1 MSDNLFDRLFEL
13 LQTPGPVNWRLGKE
27 ITESLAGAPEPI
39 EPRVAEEYQE
49 LTLAAQLRLADRLSL
64 DVATTTTIHPVDRHT
79 WAERNE
85 QSFRYLI
92 EPLADKFSGTSGAA
106 GMAGAFLGPMAP
118 VILGIQAGTMV
129 GFMSHRVLG
138 QFDTGLPALDHES
151 LFLVVPNVEAFA
163 MDHGIEAHQIRMW
176 AVLREV
182 TNHAILNV
190 EWVRNYFI
198 QAINDFYATVEF
210 DPSGLLDML
219 GGLQDPARLS
229 DPSALEGLVDEPGGL
244 ARMLGSSHDPAALE
258 PIQAFLAFMEGFGD
272 YAVRTAAADLMPQLT
287 EIESA
292 VRLRRSE
299 PNEAE
304 QFLQQLLGLQIDR
317 HRAGDAAEF
326 CSEIERR
333 WGGETLQ
340 RLWEDQEKLPRL
352 AELTD
357 PVGWAAR
364 VLLD

>member
-27 ITESLAGAPEPI
+27 ITGSLAGPAEPL
-39 EPRVAEEYQE
+39 EPKVAEEYQE

-64 DVATTTTIHPVDRHT
+64 DVSTTQTIHPVDRQM
-79 WAERNE
+79 WADRNE

-92 EPLADKFSGTSGAA
+92 EPLADKFSGTSAP
-106 GMAGAFLGPMAP
+106 GMAGALLGPMTP
-118 VILGIQAGTMV
+118 VILGIQAGTMI

-138 QFDTGLPALDHES
+138 QFDTGLPALDHDD
-151 LFLVVPNVEAFA
+151 LFLVVPNVEGFA
-163 MDHGIEAHQIRMW
+163 RDHNIEPHQIRMW

-190 EWVRNYFI
+190 EWVRAHFI
-198 QAINDFYATVEF
+198 EAITNFYATVNF
-210 DPSGLLDML
+210 DPSALLDML
-219 GGLQDPARLS
+219 GGLQDPTG
-229 DPSALEGLVDEPGGL
+229 DPGAFEGLVDEPGGL
-244 ARMLGSSHDPAALE
+244 ARMLGSTHDAAALE
-258 PIQAFLAFMEGFGD
+258 PVQAFMAFVEGFGD
-272 YAVRTAAADLMPQLT
+272 YAVRTAAGDLIPQLA
-287 EIESA
+287 EIEDA
-292 VRLRRSE
+292 IRLRRSE

-304 QFLQQLLGLQIDR
+304 QFLQQLLGLRLDR
-317 HRAGDAAEF
+317 HQAGDAAEF
-326 CSEIERR
+326 CADIQRR
-333 WGGETLQ
+333 WGAATLE
-340 RLWEDQEKLPRL
+340 RLWEEPDKLPRL

>member
-13 LQTPGPVNWRLGKE
+13 LQSPGPVNWRLGKE
-27 ITESLAGAPEPI
+27 ITGSLAGNAEPI
-39 EPRVAEEYQE
+39 EPKIAEEYQE

-64 DVATTTTIHPVDRHT
+64 DVSTTKTIHPVDRHT

-92 EPLADKFSGTSGAA
+92 EPLADKFSGISGAA
-106 GMAGAFLGPMAP
+106 GAAGPFLAPMAP
-118 VILGIQAGTMV
+118 AILGIQAGTMI

-138 QFDTGLPALDHES
+138 QFDTGLPALDHDS
-151 LFLVVPNVEAFA
+151 LFLVVPNVEGFA
-163 MDHGIEAHQIRMW
+163 GDHSIESHQIRMW

-190 EWVRNYFI
+190 DWVRGYFI
-198 QAINDFYATVEF
+198 KAISDFYETVQF
-210 DPSGLLDML
+210 DPSGLMDML
-219 GGLQDPARLS
+219 GGLQDPASLG
-229 DPSALEGLVDEPGGL
+229 DPSALEGLVDEPGGF
-244 ARMLGSSHDPAALE
+244 AKMLGSSHDPAALE
-258 PIQAFLAFMEGFGD
+258 PIQAFLAFLQGFGY
-272 YAVRTAAADLMPQLT
+272 YAVRTAATDLIPQLG

-304 QFLQQLLGLQIDR
+304 QFLQQLLGLQLDR
-317 HRAGDAAEF
+317 HRAEDAAEF
-326 CSEIERR
+326 CAEVERR
-333 WGGETLQ
+333 WGAETLQ
-340 RLWEDQEKLPRL
+340 RLWEEPGKLPQL
-352 AELTD
+352 GELTD
-357 PVGWAAR
+357 SVGWAAR

>member
-27 ITESLAGAPEPI
+27 ITQSLAGASEPI
-39 EPRVAEEYQE
+39 EPKIAEEYEE

-64 DVATTTTIHPVDRHT
+64 DVSTTKPVHPVDRRT
-79 WAERNE
+79 WADRNE

-92 EPLADKFSGTSGAA
+92 EPLSGKLGGSG
-106 GMAGAFLGPMAP
+106 GSSIPSPFLAPMAP
-118 VILGIQAGTMV
+118 LILGVQAGTMI

-138 QFDTGLPALDHES
+138 QFDTGLPALDHDALS
-151 LFLVVPNVEAFA
+151 LVVPNVEAFA
-163 MDHGIEAHQIRMW
+163 RDHGIESQQVRMW

-182 TNHAILNV
+182 TNHAILSV
-190 EWVRNYFI
+190 GWVRDYFI
-198 QAINDFYATVEF
+198 KTITAFYDTVQF

-219 GGLQDPARLS
+219 GGLQDPSALS

-244 ARMLGSSHDPAALE
+244 AHLLGSSHDPRTLA
-258 PIQAFLAFMEGFGD
+258 PIQAFLAFVEGFGD
-272 YAVRTAAADLMPQLT
+272 YAVRAAAGDLMPQLS

-292 VRLRRSE
+292 MRLRRSE

-304 QFLQQLLGLQIDR
+304 QFLQQLLGLRIDR
-317 HRAGDAAEF
+317 HRADEAAGF
-326 CSEIERR
+326 CSDVERR
-333 WGGETLQ
+333 WGAETLE
-340 RLWEDQEKLPRL
+340 RLWEQPEKMPRL
-352 AELTD
+352 EELTD
-357 PVGWAAR
+357 AVGWAAR

>member
-13 LQTPGPVNWRLGKE
+13 LQTPGPVNWKLGKE
-27 ITESLAGAPEPI
+27 ITASLAGAAEPI
-39 EPRVAEEYQE
+39 EPKIAEEYQE

-64 DVATTTTIHPVDRHT
+64 DVSTTQIINPVDRHT

-92 EPLADKFSGTSGAA
+92 EPLADKFAGASGA
-106 GMAGAFLGPMAP
+106 GMAGPFLAPMTP
-118 VILGIQAGTMV
+118 VILGVQAGTMI

-138 QFDTGLPALDHES
+138 QFDTGLPALDHDS
-151 LFLVVPNVEAFA
+151 LFLVVPNVEGFA
-163 MDHGIEAHQIRMW
+163 RDHDIESHQIRMW

-190 EWVRNYFI
+190 DWVRAYFI
-198 QAINDFYATVEF
+198 KAISDFFGTVEF
-210 DPSGLLDML
+210 DPSGLMDML
-219 GGLQDPARLS
+219 GSMQDPSSLG
-229 DPSALEGLVDEPGGL
+229 DTSALEGLVDEPGGL
-244 ARMLGSSHDPAALE
+244 ARMLGSSHDPVALE
-258 PIQAFLAFMEGFGD
+258 PIQAFLAFVEGFGD
-272 YAVRTAAADLMPQLT
+272 YAVRAAAADLMPQLS

-304 QFLQQLLGLQIDR
+304 QFLQQLLGLSVDR
-317 HRAGDAAEF
+317 HRAGDAADF
-326 CSEIERR
+326 CNEIERR
-333 WGGETLQ
+333 WGAETLQ
-340 RLWEDQEKLPRL
+340 RLWEDPEKLPQL

>member
-1 MSDNLFDRLFEL
+1 VSDNLFDRLFEL

-27 ITESLAGAPEPI
+27 ISSSLAGAAEPI
-39 EPRVAEEYQE
+39 EPRLAEEYEE

-64 DVATTTTIHPVDRHT
+64 DVSTTKPIHPVDSRT
-79 WAERNE
+79 WADRNE

-92 EPLADKFSGTSGAA
+92 EPLSDKLNSGVGGMGGALLA
-106 GMAGAFLGPMAP
+106 PMAP
-118 VILGIQAGTMV
+118 IILGMQAGTML

-138 QFDTGLPALDHES
+138 QFDTGLPALDHDS

-163 MDHGIEAHQIRMW
+163 RDNNLEDQQVRMW

-182 TNHAILNV
+182 TNHAILSV
-190 EWVRNYFI
+190 TWVRDYFLE
-198 QAINDFYATVEF
+198 AINGFYATVEF
-210 DPSGLLDML
+210 DPSGLMDIL
-219 GGLQDPARLS
+219 GGLQDPSSLP

-244 ARMLGSSHDPAALE
+244 ARMLGSTHDPVTLE
-258 PIQAFLAFMEGFGD
+258 PIQAFLAFVEGFGD
-272 YAVRTAAADLMPQLT
+272 YAVRAAAGDLMPQLN

-292 VRLRRSE
+292 VGLRRSE

-304 QFLQQLLGLQIDR
+304 QFLQQLLGLRIDR
-317 HRAGDAAEF
+317 HRAGDAGEF
-326 CSEIERR
+326 CSEVERR
-333 WGGETLQ
+333 WGADTLE
-340 RLWEDQEKLPRL
+340 RLWEEPEKLPRL
-352 AELTD
+352 GELTD

>member
-13 LQTPGPVNWRLGKE
+13 LQTPGPVNWRLGSE
-27 ITESLAGAPEPI
+27 ITGSLAGAGEPI

-64 DVATTTTIHPVDRHT
+64 DVSTTKTIDPVDRRT

-85 QSFRYLI
+85 QTFRYLI
-92 EPLADKFSGTSGAA
+92 EPLSGKLGGGSAG
-106 GMAGAFLGPMAP
+106 GMAAPFLAPMAP
-118 VILGIQAGTMV
+118 VILGIQAGTMI

-138 QFDTGLPALDHES
+138 QFDTGLPALDHDS
-151 LFLVVPNVEAFA
+151 MFVVVPNVESFA
-163 MDHGIEAHQIRMW
+163 VDHGIESHQIRMW

-182 TNHAILNV
+182 TNHALLSV
-190 EWVRNYFI
+190 DWVRSYFTE
-198 QAINDFYATVEF
+198 AISDFYATVEF
-210 DPSGLLDML
+210 DPSGLMEML
-219 GGLQDPARLS
+219 GNFQDQSSLG
-229 DPSALEGLVDEPGGL
+229 DPSAFEGLVDEPGGL
-244 ARMLGSSHDPAALE
+244 ARLLGSSHDPATLE
-258 PIQAFLAFMEGFGD
+258 PIQAFLAFVEGFGD
-272 YAVRTAAADLMPQLT
+272 YAVRTAGEDLMPQLS

-304 QFLQQLLGLQIDR
+304 QFLQQLLGLSIDR
-317 HRAGDAAEF
+317 HRAADAAEF
-326 CSEIERR
+326 CSEVERR
-333 WGGETLQ
+333 WGQDTLE
-340 RLWEDQEKLPRL
+340 RLWEDPDKLPRL
-352 AELTD
+352 NELTD

>member
-27 ITESLAGAPEPI
+27 ITESLAGAAEPI

-49 LTLAAQLRLADRLSL
+49 LTLAAQLRLADRLTL
-64 DVATTTTIHPVDRHT
+64 DVATTKTIHPVDRHA
-79 WAERNE
+79 WAEKNE

-92 EPLADKFSGTSGAA
+92 EPLADKFSGSGDA
-106 GMAGAFLGPMAP
+106 GMAGALMGPMTP
-118 VILGIQAGTMV
+118 VILGIQAGTMI

-138 QFDTGLPALDHES
+138 QFDTGLPALDHDS
-151 LFLVVPNVEAFA
+151 LFLVVPNVEALA
-163 MDHGIEAHQIRMW
+163 RDNGIEAHQIRMW

-190 EWVRNYFI
+190 DWVRGYFTD
-198 QAINDFYATVEF
+198 AIADFYETVQF
-210 DPSGLLDML
+210 DPSGLMDML
-219 GGLQDPARLS
+219 GGLQDPSSLG

-244 ARMLGSSHDPAALE
+244 ARMLGSSHDPTTLE
-258 PIQAFLAFMEGFGD
+258 PIQAFLAFLEGFGD
-272 YAVRTAAADLMPQLT
+272 YAVRTAAADLMPQLG

-326 CSEIERR
+326 CADVERR
-333 WGGETLQ
+333 WGAETLQ
-340 RLWEDQEKLPRL
+340 RLWEDPDKLPRL
-352 AELTD
+352 GELTD

>member
-1 MSDNLFDRLFEL
+1 VSDNLFDRLFDL

-27 ITESLAGAPEPI
+27 ITESLAGASEPL

-64 DVATTTTIHPVDRHT
+64 DVATTTTIHPVDRRI

-92 EPLADKFSGTSGAA
+92 EPLSDKFGDISGAG
-106 GMAGAFLGPMAP
+106 GMAGPFLAPMAP
-118 VILGIQAGTMV
+118 VILGIQAGTMI

-138 QFDTGLPALDHES
+138 QFDTGLPALDDAS

-163 MDHGIEAHQIRMW
+163 GDNGIDAHQARMW

-182 TNHAILNV
+182 TNHAILSV
-190 EWVRNYFI
+190 DWVRGYFI
-198 QAINDFYATVEF
+198 KAISDFYATVQF
-210 DPSGLLDML
+210 DPSGLMEII
-219 GGLQDPARLS
+219 GGLQDPSALS
-229 DPSALEGLVDEPGGL
+229 DPSAFEGLVDEPGGL
-244 ARMLGSSHDPAALE
+244 AKMLGSSHDPSALE
-258 PIQAFLAFMEGFGD
+258 PIQAFLAFAEGYGD
-272 YAVRTAAADLMPQLT
+272 YAVRTAAADLMPQLG

-304 QFLQQLLGLQIDR
+304 QFLQQLLGLSLDR
-317 HRAGDAAEF
+317 HHATDAAAF
-326 CSEIERR
+326 CVDVERR
-333 WGGETLQ
+333 WGVETLA
-340 RLWEDQEKLPRL
+340 RLWEEPDKLPRL
-352 AELTD
+352 GELTD

>member
-27 ITESLAGAPEPI
+27 ITGSLAGAGEPI
-39 EPRVAEEYQE
+39 EPRLAEEYQE

-64 DVATTTTIHPVDRHT
+64 DVSTTTPVHPVDQRT
-79 WAERNE
+79 WADRNE

-92 EPLADKFSGTSGAA
+92 EPLSPKLGGVAGGGAP
-106 GMAGAFLGPMAP
+106 GAFLAPMAP
-118 VILGIQAGTMV
+118 LILGVQAGTML
-129 GFMSHRVLG
+129 GFMSHHVLG
-138 QFDTGLPALDHES
+138 QFDTGLPALDHDS

-163 MDHGIEAHQIRMW
+163 RDNNIEAHQVRMW

-182 TNHAILNV
+182 TNHAILSV
-190 EWVRNYFI
+190 EWVRDFVI
-198 QAINDFYATVEF
+198 AAITDFYDSVQF
-210 DPSGLLDML
+210 DPSALMDML
-219 GGLQDPARLS
+219 GSFQDPAGIS

-244 ARMLGSSHDPAALE
+244 ARLLGSSHDPATLE
-258 PIQAFLAFMEGFGD
+258 PIQAFLAFVEGFGD
-272 YAVRTAAADLMPQLT
+272 YAVRTAADDLMPQLS

-304 QFLQQLLGLQIDR
+304 QFLQQLLGLRIDR
-317 HRAGDAAEF
+317 HRAGEAAEF
-326 CSEIERR
+326 CAEVERR
-333 WGGETLQ
+333 WGAETLE
-340 RLWEDQEKLPRL
+340 RLWEEPEKLPRL
-352 AELTD
+352 GELTD
-357 PVGWAAR
+357 AVGWAAR

>member
-27 ITESLAGAPEPI
+27 ITESLAGAAEPI

-64 DVATTTTIHPVDRHT
+64 DVSTTKTIHPVDRHK
-79 WAERNE
+79 WAEHNE

-92 EPLADKFSGTSGAA
+92 EPLADKFSGVSGAA
-106 GMAGAFLGPMAP
+106 GMAGPFLAPMAP
-118 VILGIQAGTMV
+118 VILGIQAGTMI

-138 QFDTGLPALDHES
+138 QFDTGLPALDHDS
-151 LFLVVPNVEAFA
+151 LFLVVPNVETFA
-163 MDHGIEAHQIRMW
+163 RDNNIEAHQIRMW

-182 TNHAILNV
+182 TNHALLNV
-190 EWVRNYFI
+190 EWVRSYFI
-198 QAINDFYATVEF
+198 KAISDFYDTVEF
-210 DPSGLLDML
+210 DPSGLMEML
-219 GGLQDPARLS
+219 GGLQDPSSLT

-244 ARMLGSSHDPAALE
+244 ARILGSSHDPSSLE
-258 PIQAFLAFMEGFGD
+258 PIQAFLAFAEGFGD
-272 YAVRTAAADLMPQLT
+272 YAVRTAAGDLMPQLS

-304 QFLQQLLGLQIDR
+304 QFLQQLLGLSIDR

-326 CSEIERR
+326 CSEVERR
-333 WGGETLQ
+333 WGADTLE
-340 RLWEDQEKLPRL
+340 RLWENPEKFPRL
-352 AELTD
+352 DELTD

>member
-27 ITESLAGAPEPI
+27 ITESLAGAAEPI

-49 LTLAAQLRLADRLSL
+49 LTLAAQLRLADRLRL
-64 DVATTTTIHPVDRHT
+64 DVSTTKTIHPVDRHT

-92 EPLADKFSGTSGAA
+92 EPLSGKFSGSSGVA
-106 GMAGAFLGPMAP
+106 GMAGTFLAPMTP
-118 VILGIQAGTMV
+118 VILGVQAGTMI

-138 QFDTGLPALDHES
+138 QFDTGLPALDHDS

-163 MDHGIEAHQIRMW
+163 RDHDIEAHQIRMW

-182 TNHAILNV
+182 TNHAILNI
-190 EWVRNYFI
+190 EWVRGFFI
-198 QAINDFYATVEF
+198 KTISDFYETVEF
-210 DPSGLLDML
+210 DPSGLMDML
-219 GGLQDPARLS
+219 GGLQDPSSLG

-244 ARMLGSSHDPAALE
+244 ARMLGSSHDPVALE
-258 PIQAFLAFMEGFGD
+258 PIQAFLAFVEGFGD
-272 YAVRTAAADLMPQLT
+272 YAVRAAAADLMPQLG
-287 EIESA
+287 EIEAA

-304 QFLQQLLGLQIDR
+304 QFLQQLLGLSVDR
-317 HRAGDAAEF
+317 HRAADAGEF
-326 CSEIERR
+326 CSDVERR
-333 WGGETLQ
+333 WGAETLE
-340 RLWEDQEKLPRL
+340 RLWDEPDKLPRL